1 MLPVLGGLLPNLIH
15 TVGGALPE
23 HPEAIPFNFL
33 PLLTSLVVS
42 LGGLT
47 AGWLVYRNV
56 KAGQPDPLAKLLG
69 PIWTVLK
76 NKYYFDELY
85 DFLFVRPAKWMA
97 EDFAIWM
104 DTDVIDGILHG
115 IASVG
120 PILGTFFR
128 NYIDKPIINGFGDW
142 IADTTRKLGVG
153 LRVIQTGRIQQYML
167 MALVSL
173 VAFGVI
179 FYLLLAR

>member
-1 MLPVLGGLLPNLIH
+1 
-15 TVGGALPE
+15 LPE
-23 HPEAIPFNFL
+23 HPEAIPFNWL
-33 PLLTSLVVS
+33 PLLTSIVVS
-42 LGGLT
+42 LGGLFL
-47 AGWLVYRNV
+47 GWLVYRNV
-56 KAGQPDPLAKLLG
+56 KAGQPDPLAKPLG

-85 DFLFVRPAKWMA
+85 DYIFVRPAKWMA

-104 DTDVIDGILHG
+104 DTNVIDGILHG

-120 PILGTFFR
+120 PILGSFFR
-128 NYIDKPIINGFGDW
+128 NYIDKPIVNGFGDW
-142 IADTTRKLGVG
+142 IADVTRKMGVS

-173 VAFGVI
+173 VAFGVV
-179 FYLLLAR
+179 FYLLLVQ